1 MKSRLL
7 LSLSMCWL
15 SLTVFGQLN
24 MTLLSH
30 VQYTANGNDIWG
42 WVAPDSTEYAIM
54 GLVNGVSI
62 VSLADPSNATE
73 VAFIPG
79 QNSTWRDIK
88 TWGNYAY
95 VTTDQPGT
103 TEGLLVIDMSHLP
116 DSVSYYR
123 WTPDLPGMG
132 TLRTCHN
139 LWIDENG
146 YCYLSGCNLNAGGIL
161 YLDVFTQP
169 GTPIYVNKGFNIY
182 SHDVYVRNDRMYT
195 SEIYNGELGV
205 YDISDKNNTLLLG
218 RQKTPFEFTHNSWLS
233 DDGTVAYTTD
243 ERANAPIGAF
253 DVSDPSDIVE
263 LDQFRPIQTLGQNV
277 IPHNVHVWRDWLII
291 SYYTDGG
298 VIVDASRPTNL
309 IEVGNFDTFLG
320 GNGGFSGAWGAYP
333 FLPSGIVLVSDIN
346 SGLYVLGANYVRAC
360 WLEGLVTDATNGS
373 VINEVDVSIAAA
385 QPNTAKTGLDGRYET
400 GLATAG
406 TYAVTFSK
414 TGYQSATY
422 EVELNN
428 GELTLLD
435 VQLVPLA
442 GFTVS
447 GLVAD
452 AATGA
457 PIPNAKLLF
466 SSEVTS
472 FVALAAA
479 DGTFSLS
486 GIFADTYDVT
496 AGAWGY
502 LHKQLPAASINS
514 NQSMVVLL
522 DRGYQD
528 DFVLDF
534 GWEAGTGTPAASAGF
549 WVRDEPV
556 GTFSGNQQVN
566 PETDVDTDLGDACF
580 LTGNGGGSIG
590 FDDVDNGVVVLS
602 SPPMDLSIYTDPVI
616 SYNLWF
622 VNTGGSGNPDDNLK
636 VKLSNGQQTVTVE
649 TVNQSVGAWRPNSAI
664 RVLDHFTSLTDSF
677 TVIFETADLPP
688 NGHVVEAAVDAFRVN
703 GELVSS
709 LSTPADITELRA
721 MPNPFRQDFILQTA
735 AVAGDHKLLEVY
747 NTLGQL
753 VEQAIVPTATNQL
766 SLGKNWAAGTYFVRI
781 STDGRVAG
789 RAVVVKQ

>member
-7 LSLSMCWL
+7 LSLSLCWL
-15 SLTVFGQLN
+15 SVTAFGQLN

-30 VQYTANGNDIWG
+30 VQYNANGNDIWG

-123 WTPDLPGMG
+123 WTPDLPDMG

-146 YCYLSGCNLNAGGIL
+146 YCYLSGCNLNAGGII
-161 YLDVFTQP
+161 YLDVFSQP
-169 GTPIYVNKGFNIY
+169 GTPIYVNKGPNIY

-195 SEIYNGELGV
+195 SEIYGGDLGV
-205 YDISDKNNTLLLG
+205 YDVSDKNNTQLLG
-218 RQKTPFEFTHNSWLS
+218 RQQTPFEFTHNAWLS
-233 DDGTVAYTTD
+233 DDGTVCFTTD
-243 ERANAPIGAF
+243 ERANAPIGAY

-263 LDQFRPIQTLGQNV
+263 LDQFRPIETLGQNV
-277 IPHNVHVWRDWLII
+277 IPHNVHVWQDWLII

-298 VIVDASRPTNL
+298 IIVDASRPTNL

-333 FLPSGIVLVSDIN
+333 FLPSGIVLISDIN

-360 WLEGLVTDATNGS
+360 WLEGQVTDASNGS
-373 VINEVDVSIAAA
+373 MLNEVQVSIAAP
-385 QPNTAKTGLDGRYET
+385 QPNEAQTGLDGRYET

-406 TYAVTFSK
+406 NYTVTFSK
-414 TGYQSATY
+414 IGYQPATFD
-422 EVELNN
+422 VALNN

-435 VQLVPLA
+435 VQLVPLT
-442 GFTVS
+442 GYTIN

-452 AATGA
+452 AVTGA
-457 PIPNAKLLF
+457 PVPNATLLF
-466 SSEVTS
+466 TSETTS
-472 FVALAAA
+472 FSTQAAA
-479 DGTFSLS
+479 DGTFNLS
-486 GIFADTYDVT
+486 GIFADTYDVI

-502 LHKQLPAASINS
+502 QHRQLPAANING
-514 NQSMVVLL
+514 NQSMTVLL

-528 DFVLDF
+528 DFILDL
-534 GWEAGTGTPAASAGF
+534 GWEASTGTPAASAGF
-549 WVRDEPV
+549 WVRAEPV
-556 GTFSGNQQVN
+556 GTYSGNQQVN
-566 PETDVDTDLGDACF
+566 PENDVDTDLGDACF

-602 SPPMDLSIYTDPVI
+602 SQPMDLSIYTDPVI

-622 VNTGGSGNPDDNLK
+622 VNTGGSGNPDDNLQ
-636 VKLSNGQQTVTVE
+636 VKLSNGQQTITVE

-664 RVLDHFTSLTDSF
+664 RVLDYFTSLADSF
-677 TVIFETADLPP
+677 TIIFETADLPP
-688 NGHVVEAAVDAFRVN
+688 NGHVVEAAVDAFRVT
-703 GELVSS
+703 GELVSN
-709 LSTPADITELRA
+709 LSTPADVTKL
-721 MPNPFRQDFILQTA
+721 MTTPNPFNHEFILQTTGISSDNML
-735 AVAGDHKLLEVY
+735 VEVY
-747 NTLGQL
+747 NSLGQL
-753 VEQAIVPTATNQL
+753 VEQLYL
-766 SLGKNWAAGTYFVRI
+766 SSAVDNLRLGKNWLAGTYFVRSSI
-781 STDGRVAG
+781 DGQITG
-789 RAVVVKQ
+789 RSVVIKQ

>member
-7 LSLSMCWL
+7 LSLSLCWL
-15 SLTVFGQLN
+15 SLTAFGQLN

-30 VQYTANGNDIWG
+30 VQYNANGNDIWG

-88 TWGNYAY
+88 TWGHYAY

-116 DSVSYYR
+116 DSVTYYR
-123 WTPDLPGMG
+123 WTPDLAGMG

-146 YCYLSGCNLNAGGIL
+146 YCYLSGCNLNSGGIL
-161 YLDVFTQP
+161 YLDVFSQP
-169 GTPIYVNKGFNIY
+169 GTPIYINKGPNIY
-182 SHDVYVRNDRMYT
+182 SHDVYVRNDRLYT
-195 SEIYNGELGV
+195 SEIYNGEMGV
-205 YDISDKNNTLLLG
+205 YDIADKNNTLLLG
-218 RQKTPFEFTHNSWLS
+218 RQKTPFEFTHNVWLS
-233 DDGTVAYTTD
+233 DDGTVAFTTD
-243 ERANAPIGAF
+243 ERANAPVGAY

-263 LDQFRPIQTLGQNV
+263 LDQFRPIETLGENV
-277 IPHNVHVWRDWLII
+277 IPHNVHVWQDWLII

-298 VIVDASRPTNL
+298 IIVDASRPGNL

-333 FLPSGIVLVSDIN
+333 FLPSGIVLISDIN
-346 SGLYVLGANYVRAC
+346 SGLYVLGTNYVRAC
-360 WLEGLVTDATNGS
+360 WLEGLVTDANSGS
-373 VINEVDVSIAAA
+373 MLNEVEVSIAAS
-385 QPNTAKTGLDGRYET
+385 QPNMAQTGLDGRYET

-406 TYAVTFSK
+406 TYAVTFTK
-414 TGYQSATY
+414 VGYQPATY
-422 EVELNN
+422 EVELSN

-442 GFTVS
+442 GYTIS

-452 AATGA
+452 AATGE
-457 PIPNAKLLF
+457 PIPNATLLF
-466 SSEVTS
+466 TSEVTS
-472 FVALAAA
+472 FNTQTTA
-479 DGTFSLS
+479 DGTFNLS
-486 GIFADTYDVT
+486 GIFADSYDII

-502 LHKQLPAASINS
+502 QHKQLPTASIS
-514 NQSMVVLL
+514 SSQSMVVLL

-528 DFVLDF
+528 DFVLDL
-534 GWEAGTGTPAASAGF
+534 GWVSGTGTPAASAGF
-549 WVRDEPV
+549 WVRAEPT
-556 GTFSGNQQVN
+556 GTYSGNQQVN

-622 VNTGGSGNPDDNLK
+622 VNTGGSGNPDDNFL

-664 RVLDHFTSLTDSF
+664 RVLDYFSSLTDSF
-677 TVIFETADLPP
+677 TIIFETADLPP
-688 NGHVVEAAVDAFRVN
+688 NGHVVEAAVDAFHVN

-709 LSTPADITELRA
+709 LSGPVSATELKVS
-721 MPNPFRQDFILQTA
+721 PNPFSQDFILEATDES
-735 AVAGDHKLLEVY
+735 GMLEVY
-747 NTLGQL
+747 NALGQL
-753 VEQAIVPTATNQL
+753 VEQVFVPTAANQL
-766 SLGKNWAAGTYFVRI
+766 RLGKNWTAGTYFIRI
-781 STDGRVAG
+781 TANGRVTG
-789 RAVVVKQ
+789 RTVVVKQ

>member
-7 LSLSMCWL
+7 LSLSFCWL

-30 VQYTANGNDIWG
+30 VQYNANGNDIWG

-88 TWGNYAY
+88 TWGNFAY

-103 TEGLLVIDMSHLP
+103 TEGLLVIDMSYLP

-146 YCYLSGCNLNAGGIL
+146 YCYLSGCNLNSGGIL

-233 DDGTVAYTTD
+233 DDGTVAFTTD

-263 LDQFRPIQTLGQNV
+263 LDQFRPIETLGENV
-277 IPHNVHVWRDWLII
+277 IPHNVHVWQDWLII

-333 FLPSGIVLVSDIN
+333 FLPSGLVLVSDIN

-360 WLEGLVTDATNGS
+360 WLEGLVTDASNGS
-373 VINEVDVSIAAA
+373 VLNEVEVSIAAS
-385 QPNTAKTGLDGRYET
+385 QPNAAQTGLDGHYET

-422 EVELNN
+422 EVELSN

-435 VQLVPLA
+435 VQLVPLT
-442 GFTVS
+442 GYTIS

-452 AATGA
+452 AATGE
-457 PIPNAKLLF
+457 PIPNATLLF
-466 SSEVTS
+466 TSEVTS
-472 FVALAAA
+472 FNTQTAA
-479 DGTFSLS
+479 DGTFNLS
-486 GIFADTYDVT
+486 GIFAGSYDII

-502 LHKQLPAASINS
+502 LHRQLPTANIGSS
-514 NQSMVVLL
+514 QSMVVLL

-528 DFVLDF
+528 DFVLDL
-534 GWEAGTGTPAASAGF
+534 GWVSATGIPAASAGF
-549 WVRDEPV
+549 WVRAEPV

-566 PETDVDTDLGDACF
+566 PETEVDTDLGGACF

-709 LSTPADITELRA
+709 LSVPGSTAELVA
-721 MPNPFRQDFILQTA
+721 APNPFRQDFVLQNPE
-735 AVAGDHKLLEVY
+735 VSGMLEVY

-753 VEQAIVPTATNQL
+753 IEQTFVPSATAHL
-766 SLGKNWAAGTYFVRI
+766 RLGKNWAAGTYFIRI
-781 STDGRVAG
+781 TANGRVTG